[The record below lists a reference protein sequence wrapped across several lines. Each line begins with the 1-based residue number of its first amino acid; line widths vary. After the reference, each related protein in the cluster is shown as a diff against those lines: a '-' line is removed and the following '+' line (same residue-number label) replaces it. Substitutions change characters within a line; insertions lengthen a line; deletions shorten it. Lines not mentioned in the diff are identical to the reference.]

1 MDDDQLD
8 SLSKILTI
16 ISLSMKSYLS
26 LPISVTNYSFHIF
39 SLSLSFFTVSLGN
52 PFLHPA
58 IKYSFF

>member
-26 LPISVTNYSFHIF
+26 LPISVTNY
-39 SLSLSFFTVSLGN
+39 
-52 PFLHPA
+52 
-58 IKYSFF
+58 